1 MGGRGGRKRG
11 TAGGCVH
18 WRIGCAGRWRAP
30 APPSPLRHACHPD
43 LSPPPPTP
51 TQPSSTPA
59 RRSAALHARSAVKIQ
74 RAAAAVYA
82 ATIDDRVAV
91 KIGPGDWSPDAAG
104 VDVGQRKWELE
115 TSGPQYALWRAV
127 FR

>member
-1 MGGRGGRKRG
+1 MLTHPG
-11 TAGGCVH
+11 TPCVFWDH
-18 WRIGCAGRWRAP
+18 WTAP
-30 APPSPLRHACHPD
+30 GLGDHVKG
-43 LSPPPPTP
+43 LLK
-51 TQPSSTPA
+51 A

>member
-1 MGGRGGRKRG
+1 MLENHDTGSTLNHWPFPYNHLPEGHAYMLTHPG
-11 TAGGCVH
+11 TPCVFWDH
-18 WRIGCAGRWRAP
+18 FTAP
-30 APPSPLRHACHPD
+30 GLGENVKAL
-43 LSPPPPTP
+43 LK
-51 TQPSSTPA
+51 A
-59 RRSAALHARSAVKIQ
+59 RRSSALHARSAVKIQ

-82 ATIDDRVAV
+82 ATLDDRVAV

-115 TSGPQYALWRAV
+115 TSGHHYAVWTAV